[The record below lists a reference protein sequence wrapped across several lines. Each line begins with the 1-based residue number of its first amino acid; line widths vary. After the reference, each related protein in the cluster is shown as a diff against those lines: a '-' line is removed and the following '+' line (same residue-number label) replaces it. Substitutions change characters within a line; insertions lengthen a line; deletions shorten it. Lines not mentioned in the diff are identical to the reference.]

1 MPPVVAARTW
11 IIVVPMAVV
20 DLNLHFRWITVV
32 HAVAALIILATTIVL
47 WVENVQIVVESR
59 AVAAPC
65 SSTPCL
71 TIGHSLRCLCIARI
85 GVVGR
90 IGSQLSFGTTG
101 SSHLS
106 RFLLRVSH
114 IGQSAY
120 GGHCKRKRHFAE
132 HIQKP
137 PGTLSVSDLD
147 QPLQVLRSVEL
158 KGGVEG
164 IFDTT
169 CILLLAIKL
178 R

>member
-1 MPPVVAARTW
+1 MPPVVAARTGV
-11 IIVVPMAVV
+11 IVVPMAIV
-20 DLNLHFRWITVV
+20 DWDLHFRWITVV
-32 HAVAALIILATTIVL
+32 HTIAALIVLATAIVL
-47 WVENVQIVVESR
+47 WVEHVRIVVESR

-71 TIGHSLRCLCIARI
+71 TIGHCLWCLGIARI

-169 CILLLAIKL
+169 CILWMANKM

>member
-1 MPPVVAARTW
+1 MPPVIAARTW
-11 IIVVPMAVV
+11 VIVVPVAIV
-20 DLNLHFRWITVV
+20 NWYLHLRWITVV
-32 HAVAALIILATTIVL
+32 HTIAALIILTAAIVL
-47 WVENVQIVVESR
+47 WVEHIRIVVESR

-65 SSTPCL
+65 SPTPCL
-71 TIGHSLRCLCIARI
+71 TISHCLRCLCIARI

-90 IGSQLSFGTTG
+90 IRSQLSFGTTG
-101 SSHLS
+101 CSHLS
-106 RFLLRVSH
+106 RFLLRVSRT
-114 IGQSAY
+114 GQSAH
-120 GGHCKRKRHFAE
+120 GGHCNRKRHFAK

-147 QPLQVLRSVEL
+147 QPLQVLRSVEV

-169 CILLLAIKL
+169 CILSLASKL